1 MGPDHLGWIGTILSL
16 GFYLALSCK
25 KVTLAYVVLLVSAVV
40 WGAVGI
46 LTALPSLVV
55 KEVLIVAIGLYGLK
69 NWSKS

>member
-1 MGPDHLGWIGTILSL
+1 
-16 GFYLALSCK
+16 
-25 KVTLAYVVLLVSAVV
+25 VV